1 MSLIKQQKFTEERP
15 LFAAREL
22 SVCECVFEGPGE
34 SPLKESSNIEIRD
47 CVFGWKYP
55 LWYSARIA
63 VENTTFLVGARSGV
77 WYTDGISFTDCTLE
91 SPKTFRR
98 SSNISL
104 LRVDMPHAEETM
116 WSCRDISLFEVKIKG
131 DYFAMNC
138 EGVRAEKIEIL
149 GNYAFDG
156 AREVEV
162 RDSRLISKDAFWNC
176 ENVTVYDSL
185 IVGEYL
191 GWNSKNVKFVRCTI
205 ESNQGMCYMDGVEL
219 VDCTLVRTD
228 LAFEY
233 SRVNAEINSS
243 IDSVKNPE
251 GRIVAERIGE
261 IIIDSNRRGDAEII
275 ERCKANDR

>member
-1 MSLIKQQKFTEERP
+1 MRFVKQQKFTEERP
-15 LFAAREL
+15 LFAEREL
-22 SVCECVFEGPGE
+22 AVFDCVFEGPGE
-34 SPLKESSNIEIRD
+34 SPLKESRQIELER
-47 CVFGWKYP
+47 CTFGWKYP
-55 LWYSARIA
+55 LWYSKD
-63 VENTTFLVGARSGV
+63 VTVKNTTFLEGARSGV
-77 WYTDGISFTDCTLE
+77 WYTDGISFIDCTLE

-104 LRVDMPHAEETM
+104 TRVSLPRAEETM
-116 WSCRDISLFEVKIKG
+116 WSCRDITLSEVNIVG

-138 EGVRAEKIEIL
+138 ERVVADKIEIN

-156 AREVEV
+156 AKDIEVKN
-162 RDSRLISKDAFWNC
+162 SRLISKDAFWNC
-176 ENVTVYDSL
+176 ENVTVYDSV

-191 GWNSKNVKFVRCTI
+191 GWNSRNVKFVRCTI

-243 IDSVKNPE
+243 VDSVKNPE
-251 GRIVAERIGE
+251 GRIVADSIGE

-275 ERCKANDR
+275 ERCKIK